1 MPEATEPAVTEQVDV
16 VVIGAGPGGSVAATR
31 LAQLGHSVLVLERRE
46 FPRFHI
52 GESLLPSCLIT
63 LGKLGILDRVLSE
76 GYVRKWGAEFSF
88 DFGLDIR
95 FPFSDQGPGRLPH
108 AIQVER
114 AHFDHTLL
122 RCARDSGA
130 TVLEGANVSDLL
142 IEDGRVTGV
151 TYEHEGK
158 RRTVRSAF
166 VIDAGGRASKVARTF
181 GLRKPIEKLRMVA
194 IFRHFKGLDE
204 ANNPGIEGDIQVGA
218 HKDGWLWAIPIWPD
232 TISIGAVTPRDVLR
246 DRDPEEVLTEHLN
259 RAPRIKQRATGTYA
273 ASEVRVETD
282 YCYYADTITGPG
294 WLMVGDAA
302 CFLDPIFSGGVTI
315 ATATGLRAA
324 DTVDR
329 MFRTPE
335 SEDEL
340 GAAYASFLKTGYDTY
355 ARLIYAH
362 YRGRFSIIDAILEL
376 GLDIDPT
383 EKTNHHKELIRLMC
397 GDFWS
402 KENDVG
408 NRLRERSDMDTFA
421 PFSPD
426 LECPFYGA
434 TA

>member
-1 MPEATEPAVTEQVDV
+1 MPATIDPAITEQVDV
-16 VVIGAGPGGSVAATR
+16 AVIGAGPGGSVAATR
-31 LAQLGHSVLVLERRE
+31 LAQLGHSVLTLERRE

-52 GESLLPSCLIT
+52 GESLLPSCLVT
-63 LGKLGILDRVLSE
+63 LGKLGILDRVLAE
-76 GYVRKWGAEFSF
+76 GYVRKYGGEFSF
-88 DFGLDIR
+88 DFGLHLR
-95 FPFSDQGPGRLPH
+95 FPFSDQGPGRYPN

-122 RCARDSGA
+122 RCAREAGA
-130 TVLEGANVSDLL
+130 TVLEGASVNDLL

-151 TYEHEGK
+151 TYDHGG
-158 RRTVRSAF
+158 RRHTVRSSF

-194 IFRHFKGLDE
+194 VFRHFKGLKE
-204 ANNPGIEGDIQVGA
+204 ANNPGFEGDIQVGA
-218 HKDGWLWAIPIWPD
+218 HKEGWVWAIPVWPD
-232 TISIGAVTPRDVLR
+232 TISIGAVMPRDVLK
-246 DRDPEEVLTEHLN
+246 DRDPEQVLTEHLS
-259 RAPRIKQRATGTYA
+259 RAPRITQRATGTYP

-315 ATATGLRAA
+315 ATATGMRAA

-329 MFRTPE
+329 MLREPG
-335 SEDEL
+335 SEAEL
-340 GAAYASFLKTGYDTY
+340 GDAYSSFLKTGYDTY

-362 YRGRFSIIDAILEL
+362 YRSRFSII
-376 GLDIDPT
+376 PT
-383 EKTNHHKELIRLMC
+383 LIEIGAGVPDGDTSHHSEVIRLMC

-402 KENDVG
+402 KTNELA

-421 PFSPD
+421 PFAPD
-426 LECPFYGA
+426 LQCPFYDFA
-434 TA
+434 

>member
-1 MPEATEPAVTEQVDV
+1 MPEAIDPAVAEQVDA
-16 VVIGAGPGGSVAATR
+16 VVIGAGPGGSVAAMR
-31 LAQLGHSVLVLERRE
+31 LAQLGHSVLALERRE

-52 GESLLPSCLIT
+52 GESLLPSCLVT
-63 LGKLGILDRVLSE
+63 LGKLGILDQILAQ
-76 GYVRKWGAEFSF
+76 GYVDKYGGEFSF
-88 DFGLDIR
+88 DFGMHIR
-95 FPFSDQGPGRLPH
+95 FPFSDQGPDRYPK

-114 AHFDHTLL
+114 ARFDHTLL
-122 RCARDSGA
+122 RCARDAGA

-151 TYEHEGK
+151 TYEYGG
-158 RRTVRSAF
+158 RRHTVRASF

-194 IFRHFKGLDE
+194 VFRHFGGLNE
-204 ANNPGIEGDIQVGA
+204 ANNPGVEGDIQVGA
-218 HKDGWLWAIPIWPD
+218 HKEGWVWGIPIRPD
-232 TISIGAVTPRDVLR
+232 TISIGAVMPRDVLK
-246 DRDPEEVLTEHLN
+246 DRDPEQVLTEHLG
-259 RAPRIKQRATGTYA
+259 RATRIAQRATGTHPV
-273 ASEVRVETD
+273 SEVRVETD

-329 MFRTPE
+329 MLRDPGAE
-335 SEDEL
+335 ADL
-340 GAAYASFLKTGYDTY
+340 GDAYSSFLKTGYDTY

-362 YRGRFSIIDAILEL
+362 YQSRFSII
-376 GLDIDPT
+376 PT
-383 EKTNHHKELIRLMC
+383 LMEIGADVPEGDTSHHPEVIRLMC

-402 KENDVG
+402 KTNELG

-421 PFSPD
+421 PFTPD
-426 LECPFYGA
+426 LDCPFYDFA
-434 TA
+434 

>member
-1 MPEATEPAVTEQVDV
+1 MPAAIDPAVTKQVDV
-16 VVIGAGPGGSVAATR
+16 IVIGAGPGGSVAATR
-31 LAQLGHSVLVLERRE
+31 LAQLGRSVLVLERRE

-52 GESLLPSCLIT
+52 GESLLPSCLVT
-63 LGKLGILDRVLSE
+63 LGKLGILDRVLAE
-76 GYVRKWGAEFSF
+76 GYVKKYGGEFSF
-88 DFGLDIR
+88 DFGLHIR
-95 FPFSDQGPGRLPH
+95 FPFSDQGPDRYPH
-108 AIQVER
+108 AIQVPR

-122 RCARDSGA
+122 RCARDAGA
-130 TVLEGANVSDLL
+130 TVLEGANVTDLL
-142 IEDGRVTGV
+142 TEGGRVTGV
-151 TYEHEGK
+151 SYDHGG
-158 RRTVRSAF
+158 RRHTVRSSF

-194 IFRHFKGLDE
+194 VFRHFKGLKE
-204 ANNPGIEGDIQVGA
+204 ANNPGVEGDIQVGA
-218 HKDGWLWAIPIWPD
+218 HKDGWVWAIPIRPD
-232 TISIGAVTPRDVLR
+232 TISIGAVMPREVLK
-246 DRDPEEVLTEHLN
+246 DRDPEQVLTEHLG
-259 RAPRIKQRATGTYA
+259 RATRIAQRATGTSP

-329 MFRTPE
+329 MLREPG
-335 SEDEL
+335 SEAEL
-340 GAAYASFLKTGYDTY
+340 GDAYSSFLKTGYDTY

-362 YRGRFSIIDAILEL
+362 YQSRFSII
-376 GLDIDPT
+376 PT
-383 EKTNHHKELIRLMC
+383 LMEIGADVPEGDTSHHPEVIRLMC

-402 KENDVG
+402 KTNELG

-421 PFSPD
+421 PFTPD
-426 LECPFYGA
+426 LDCPFYDFA
-434 TA
+434 

>member
-1 MPEATEPAVTEQVDV
+1 MPAAIDPAVTKQVDV
-16 VVIGAGPGGSVAATR
+16 IVIGAGPGGSVAATR
-31 LAQLGHSVLVLERRE
+31 LAQLGRSVLVLERRE

-52 GESLLPSCLIT
+52 GESLLPSCLVT
-63 LGKLGILDRVLSE
+63 LGKLGILDRVLAE
-76 GYVRKWGAEFSF
+76 GYVKKYGGEFSF
-88 DFGLDIR
+88 DFGLHIR
-95 FPFSDQGPGRLPH
+95 FPFSDQGPDRYPH
-108 AIQVER
+108 AIQVPR

-122 RCARDSGA
+122 RCARDAGA
-130 TVLEGANVSDLL
+130 TVLEGANVTDLL
-142 IEDGRVTGV
+142 IEGGRVTGV
-151 TYEHEGK
+151 SYDHGG
-158 RRTVRSAF
+158 RRHTVRSSF

-194 IFRHFKGLDE
+194 VFRHFKGLKE
-204 ANNPGIEGDIQVGA
+204 ANNPGVEGDIQVGA
-218 HKDGWLWAIPIWPD
+218 HKDGWVWAIPIRPD
-232 TISIGAVTPRDVLR
+232 TISIGAVMPREVLK
-246 DRDPEEVLTEHLN
+246 DRDPEQVLTEHLG
-259 RAPRIKQRATGTYA
+259 RATRIAQRATGTSP

-329 MFRTPE
+329 MLREPG
-335 SEDEL
+335 SEAEL
-340 GAAYASFLKTGYDTY
+340 GDAYSSFLKTGYDTY

-362 YRGRFSIIDAILEL
+362 YQSRFSII
-376 GLDIDPT
+376 PT
-383 EKTNHHKELIRLMC
+383 LMEIGADVPEGDTSHHPEVIRLMC

-402 KENDVG
+402 KTNELG

-421 PFSPD
+421 PFTPD
-426 LECPFYGA
+426 LDCPFYDFA
-434 TA
+434 

>member
-16 VVIGAGPGGSVAATR
+16 IVIGAGPGGSVAATR
-31 LAQLGHSVLVLERRE
+31 LAQHGHSVLALERRE

-52 GESLLPSCLIT
+52 GESLLPSCLVA
-63 LGKLGILDRVLSE
+63 LDKLGILDRVLAE
-76 GYVRKWGAEFSF
+76 GYVKKYGGEFSF
-88 DFGLDIR
+88 DFGMHIR
-95 FPFSDQGPGRLPH
+95 FPFSDQGPGRYPH

-114 AHFDHTLL
+114 ARFDHALL
-122 RCARDSGA
+122 RCARDAGA

-142 IEDGRVTGV
+142 IEDGRVTGI
-151 TYEHEGK
+151 TYDHGG
-158 RRTVRSAF
+158 RRHTVRSSF

-194 IFRHFKGLDE
+194 VFRHFKGLEE
-204 ANNPGIEGDIQVGA
+204 ANNPGVEGDIQVGA
-218 HKDGWLWAIPIWPD
+218 HKEGWVWAIPIRPD
-232 TISIGAVTPRDVLR
+232 TISIGAVMPRDVLR
-246 DRDPEEVLTEHLN
+246 DRDPEQVLTEHLG
-259 RAPRIKQRATGTYA
+259 RAARIAQRATGTYP
-273 ASEVRVETD
+273 ASDVRVETD

-324 DTVDR
+324 DTVDGMLR
-329 MFRTPE
+329 KPG
-335 SEDEL
+335 SEAAL
-340 GAAYASFLKTGYDTY
+340 GDAYSSFLKTGYDTY

-362 YRGRFSIIDAILEL
+362 YRSKFSII
-376 GLDIDPT
+376 PT
-383 EKTNHHKELIRLMC
+383 LMEIGVEVQDGGTSHHAEVIRLMC

-402 KENDVG
+402 KTNELG

-421 PFSPD
+421 PFAPD
-426 LECPFYGA
+426 LRCPFYDFA
-434 TA
+434 